1 MTVTHNNKET
11 VYAMTVES
19 RPVNPLLR
27 PAHALLTRLSFGK
40 KFTLIS
46 ALVFVPLGV
55 LSLQLIQA
63 AYEGIQATRLQR
75 EGLELL
81 GEELQLARILG
92 QFRDIKLVDAYHTQ
106 EPLVRKVGESLDA
119 VRRQR
124 ADLEARYQ
132 QRLNSDA
139 MERLKA
145 LVARADGLRE
155 MGTSNEA
162 VMSATW
168 AVLNEPGLMALDLMR
183 NGIEHSGLSSA
194 DGQSR
199 AMLDF
204 IVRDSLGLLNM
215 HGQLRAF
222 GGRAFNLTHL
232 PSTVADEFDSMV
244 GRVVEARDQY
254 AQSVQRLLDT
264 TPALAQQ
271 GEALAQATSRLLD
284 VVEEDIVT
292 AVTLEQDDQVYMD
305 DVTSIIDQHYT
316 LYRAILADIDTRLQ
330 ARMADEERR
339 LTWMSTG
346 LILLLVIVSYLYV
359 ALFVSVRRSIGQLM
373 AGTARLAGGDMRV
386 RLESDSRDELGFL
399 IDQFNQTAERMREL
413 IAHVHETTREVSDQV
428 DILRDVASGTSQTI
442 DQQTGKTERT
452 AADMRELADTFQS
465 MADHSQDAENSAKDA
480 AREAEAG
487 GTQVEAAAKRVH
499 ALADEIRHIVG
510 EGDALARESDSISQI
525 LEQIKGIAGNI
536 NLLAL
541 NAAIEAAR
549 AGEHGRGFSVVA
561 DEVRSLSY
569 RTQSST
575 EEIEDTLNR
584 VRGGIQG
591 VVSRLKQSQDSVDR
605 TVAES
610 EQVAAALHSIRA
622 RARAIAELNT
632 GISQSVGQ
640 QVGVV
645 QRIDRNLDEISHLA
659 EDNVQGARKTA
670 DAAGQMAER
679 VEMLQRT
686 LVTFK
691 T

>member
-81 GEELQLARILG
+81 DEELQLARILG
-92 QFRDIKLVDAYHTQ
+92 QFRDIKLVDAYHTR

-271 GEALAQATSRLLD
+271 GEALAEATSRLLD

-330 ARMADEERR
+330 ARMADEEQR

-679 VEMLQRT
+679 VETLQRT